1 MGLSVRSLS
10 QLQQQLLARYR
21 ECIQRW
27 KSVFTFK
34 PAVSRMI
41 PSGAYVFPV
50 TLYSAVTGPRCADLT
65 THTWPVQSC
74 SDLSKDIFRTPMC
87 HFANVKMKYTRYA
100 IYINSPKTY
109 PKLTFEIDI
118 IFVVNVPVLSLQITV
133 VQPSV
138 STDVKVRTIAFN
150 FAILLVPSAKQLK
163 ITKTASQK
171 PQHYNQKHLQTT
183 KIPCKMLSSN

>member
-1 MGLSVRSLS
+1 M
-10 QLQQQLLARYR
+10 
-21 ECIQRW
+21 ED
-27 KSVFTFK
+27 VFTFK

-74 SDLSKDIFRTPMC
+74 SDFSKDVFETPMC
-87 HFANVKMKYTRYA
+87 HFANVKMNYTRYA

-109 PKLTFEIDI
+109 PKLTFEMDI

-138 STDVKVRTIAFN
+138 STEVKVRTIAFN

-171 PQHYNQKHLQTT
+171 PQHYIQKHLQTT
-183 KIPCKMLSSN
+183 RISCNMLSSNWSFLACQS